1 MDHRLHRVLRRF
13 SGGLAHELSNF
24 MNALSLGR
32 QLLKQQVN
40 SPEAQESLENLTDL
54 EQQMGELQ
62 ERLDLLCLPEDD
74 RMERVVL
81 RDVIEQFA
89 STADPEL
96 DYSVNES
103 GDPMQVRV
111 DRESMHQLLSE
122 LVTNASR
129 ASEDDPVRIEA
140 HPEDRSAVLTV
151 LDTGPG
157 FAEDLPGNPFD
168 PFVTSDDHQAG
179 LGLTIAEQIVSG
191 HGGELLIDTDRT
203 DTAVTA
209 RIPRTNPDET
219 HATG

>member
-1 MDHRLHRVLRRF
+1 MDHRLHRILRRF
-13 SGGLAHELSNF
+13 SGGIAHELSNF

-32 QLLKQQVN
+32 QLLKQQVD
-40 SPEAQESLENLTDL
+40 SPEAQEYLEHLTEL

-62 ERLDLLCLPEDD
+62 ERLNFLCLPEND
-74 RMERVVL
+74 RMERVLL
-81 RDVIEQFA
+81 RDVIEQFV
-89 STADPEL
+89 STADHEP
-96 DYSVNES
+96 DCSINEP
-103 GDPMQVRV
+103 DAPMQVRV
-111 DRESMHQLLSE
+111 DQEAIYQLLSE

-129 ASEDDPVRIEA
+129 MSADDPVRIEV
-140 HPEDRSAVLTV
+140 HPEDRSAELSV

-157 FAEDLPGNPFD
+157 FADDLPGNPFD
-168 PFVTSDDHQAG
+168 PFVTSDDHRAG

-219 HATG
+219 NATG